1 MTALWLAF
9 GGGFLSFISPCCLP
23 LYPSFISYI
32 TGISVSE
39 LKNQNAKHI
48 KQLVMI
54 HAAAF
59 LAGFSVIFYILGFS
73 ASSFGLLFL
82 QYHNL
87 IRMLG
92 GIFVVVMGL
101 FLLGVFRP
109 AFMMKE
115 RRFSFRKGKIGLLNS
130 MLVGMIFAA
139 GWTPCIG
146 PIFGTIAYANFQN
159 PDFGSAFMMIT
170 AYSLGF
176 AIPFLLMAF
185 FIGNIR
191 PLMKYSNML
200 MKVGGA
206 LMIVIGI
213 LLYTDNMIW
222 INIWYSNLTNL
233 F

>member
-1 MTALWLAF
+1 
-9 GGGFLSFISPCCLP
+9 
-23 LYPSFISYI
+23 
-32 TGISVSE
+32 
-39 LKNQNAKHI
+39 
-48 KQLVMI
+48 
-54 HAAAF
+54 
-59 LAGFSVIFYILGFS
+59 
-73 ASSFGLLFL
+73 
-82 QYHNL
+82 
-87 IRMLG
+87 
-92 GIFVVVMGL
+92 
-101 FLLGVFRP
+101 
-109 AFMMKE
+109 
-115 RRFSFRKGKIGLLNS
+115 
-130 MLVGMIFAA
+130 
-139 GWTPCIG
+139 
-146 PIFGTIAYANFQN
+146 
-159 PDFGSAFMMIT
+159 MMIT